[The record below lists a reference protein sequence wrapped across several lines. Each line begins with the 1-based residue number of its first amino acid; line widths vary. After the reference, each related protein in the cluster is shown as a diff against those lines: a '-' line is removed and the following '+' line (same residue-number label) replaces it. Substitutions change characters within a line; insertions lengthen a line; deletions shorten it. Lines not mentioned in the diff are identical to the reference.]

1 MSSVYIQTGQPIRD
15 VNLNLKYLTLTV
27 YRACAEGPVVVFSGL
42 GKKQNQ
48 IGTRQ
53 YQSGNLI

>member
-1 MSSVYIQTGQPIRD
+1 MSGAFIQTGQPLRD
-15 VNLNLKYLTLTV
+15 VNLNLKYLTLTDLG
-27 YRACAEGPVVVFSGL
+27 ACAERPVVVLSGL